1 MPIRLKHLATAP
13 FDFVFNW
20 QKIAMSTFFFY
31 KFFFYVVITSD
42 NFIYV
47 ALNTQFGLNDKI
59 NVAINKT
66 IYFWQNI
73 LCFIG

>member
-13 FDFVFNW
+13 FDYVFNW
-20 QKIAMSTFFFY
+20 QKIVMSTFFFY

-47 ALNTQFGLNDKI
+47 TLNTQFGLNDKI

-66 IYFWQNI
+66 IYF
-73 LCFIG
+73 